1 MVQMNHTAYMKKVK
15 SLSTES
21 LKFIIQD
28 CKEAIT
34 ALPDNPKNGYYM
46 DEIHYCAMEL
56 IARKNKGKR
65 K

>member
-1 MVQMNHTAYMKKVK
+1 MNHTAYMKKVK